1 MLLSFNRILQSLF
14 NVEILYI
21 IIYYFL
27 ETAELLKYALDGGG
41 IFPKLGILPEI
52 TDIPKKIVQKVVDFT
67 NALPYNWDVTDITA
81 LYCER
86 NPDSRLCAAR
96 KLYCETFPLVPSCII
111 KDIDICGPSC
121 LHDRYCERFP
131 FALSCRLLG

>member
-1 MLLSFNRILQSLF
+1 MLNFG
-14 NVEILYI
+14 
-21 IIYYFL
+21 
-27 ETAELLKYALDGGG
+27 LDGGG

-52 TDIPKKIVQKVVDFT
+52 TDIPKKIIQRVVDFT
-67 NALPYNWDVTDITA
+67 SSLPYDFKIGDVTA

-86 NPDSRLCAAR
+86 KPDSRLCAAR
-96 KLYCETFPLVPSCII
+96 KRYCETFPLVPSCII
-111 KDIDICGPSC
+111 QDTDEDICGPSC